1 MKKYILL
8 ILIALSALSSCQK
21 EGNADNGEDNGPV
34 VPDDGLVEKTIIV
47 SNVTTKTLFDGL
59 LTEDGMVVMKWCAE
73 DALAV
78 YDGTAVRRFAMVS
91 EPQET
96 QAVFKGR
103 ISPQAQVLNAYY
115 PYREDLSSPLSL
127 TQYVS
132 AEGGM
137 TDGTVYAA
145 GQVDTDDRLDL
156 RVTPAFLK
164 FSVNSGLNIK
174 SVKMGG
180 TAQNDIFGGN
190 TIIISCKDGSALPT
204 GVDMYAVLPS
214 GYLESGYTV
223 TFIAADG
230 TETVQGTDGYVEWE
244 SGKVYDVQNEFA
256 PPPSADYY
264 ADYVDGADVI
274 IAGKAYNKAQYG
286 NPVLIEKGQTT
297 TITSNGVYFIE
308 PGAMVEYNP
317 TSSMKKMVV
326 IGRDPSQRSAM
337 LQKTHFKMDTQG
349 ELALLN
355 LDLESSGLTGSTYL
369 FNIYSSNTPQRV
381 AMDNCRINFSNK
393 NFMYHAKET
402 WVSEVLFHNCDVKL
416 SYSSTNDLWLF
427 NVDSK
432 APHVSIM
439 EFKNNVFWHTG
450 ALASGK
456 GFRVTNGSA
465 IAIDNFKFV
474 GNTFVNLPTRKN
486 QESYVSANINKAEV
500 KNNLCYISGQLVDGA
515 FFQQTPA
522 DATVSDNVSYTGNE
536 FKFIFNSTETSEVL
550 SESPFA
556 SMNLETGDFVKKDGF
571 RKYGASR

>member
-1 MKKYILL
+1 MKKHILL
-8 ILIALSALSSCQK
+8 ILIAMSALSSCVK
-21 EGNADNGEDNGPV
+21 EGNADSGEDNRPAL
-34 VPDDGLVEKTIIV
+34 PDDSLVEKTIIV

-59 LTEDGMVVMKWCAE
+59 LTDDGSVVMKWCADE
-73 DALAV
+73 DLAV

-91 EPQET
+91 EPQEA

-103 ISPQAQVLNAYY
+103 ISPQAQTLDAYY

-137 TDGTVYAA
+137 TDGVVYAA
-145 GQVDTDDRLDL
+145 GQVDNDDRLDL
-156 RVTPAFLK
+156 FVSPAFLK
-164 FSVNSGLNIK
+164 FSVNSGLNIR
-174 SVKMGG
+174 SVKIGG
-180 TAQNDIFGGN
+180 TAGNDIFSGN
-190 TIIISCKDGSALPT
+190 IITVSCKDGSALPT
-204 GVDMYAVLPS
+204 GVSIYAVLPS

-230 TETVQGTDGYVEWE
+230 SETVQGTDGYVEWE
-244 SGKVYDVQNEFA
+244 SGKVYDIQNEFS
-256 PPPSADYY
+256 PPPSTDYY

-274 IAGKAYNKAQYG
+274 IAGKAYNKAEYG

-297 TITSNGVYFIE
+297 TITANGVYFIE
-308 PGAMVEYNP
+308 PGATVEYSP
-317 TSSMKKMVV
+317 SSSMKKMVV

-337 LQKTHFKMDTQG
+337 VQKTHFKMDTQG

-381 AMDNCRINFSNK
+381 AMDNCRVNFANK

-402 WVSEVLFHNCDVKL
+402 WVSEVLFHNCDVRL
-416 SYSSTNDLWLF
+416 TYNSTNDMWLF

-432 APHVSIM
+432 APQVSVM
-439 EFKNNVFWHTG
+439 EFKNNVFWHAGT
-450 ALASGK
+450 LASGK

-465 IAIDNFKFV
+465 ITIDDFKFV

-486 QESYVSANINKAEV
+486 QESYVSAIINKAEV
-500 KNNLCYISGQLVDGA
+500 KNNLFYISGQPVDGV

-522 DATVSDNVSYTGNE
+522 EATVSDNVSYTGNE
-536 FKFIFNSTETSEVL
+536 FKFVFNSTDTSEVL